1 MSLRASIVGLALGLA
16 LVLAPAAAVADGGP
30 AKAPKGAH
38 DDGHKDPSKTF
49 NYFDIGY
56 NKKDV
61 YGGKYGDGVQGPD
74 DEPEEKMSAPFV
86 LMLVNFGLLLILLA
100 KLGGPAVRRMAE
112 TRSDQIKRALDEAG
126 RLRQAAAEKLD
137 EYSSKL
143 SAAEAEM
150 QAMLD
155 NMRADAAAEKARI
168 LAAAEAQAQAMQRD
182 AEQRIAAEIA
192 LARATLTREVAAAA
206 AAAAEQLIRAKAT
219 PADHTRLVDS
229 FVADV
234 NRQGVA

>member
-16 LVLAPAAAVADGGP
+16 LVLAPAAAVAGGGP
-30 AKAPKGAH
+30 AEAAEGAH
-38 DDGHKDPSKTF
+38 GGGHKDPSKTF

>member
-16 LVLAPAAAVADGGP
+16 LVLAPAAAVAGGGP
-30 AKAPKGAH
+30 AEAGEGAH
-38 DDGHKDPSKTF
+38 GGGHKDPSKTF

-56 NKKDV
+56 NKKDL
-61 YGGKYGDGVQGPD
+61 YGGKYGDGVQGPH